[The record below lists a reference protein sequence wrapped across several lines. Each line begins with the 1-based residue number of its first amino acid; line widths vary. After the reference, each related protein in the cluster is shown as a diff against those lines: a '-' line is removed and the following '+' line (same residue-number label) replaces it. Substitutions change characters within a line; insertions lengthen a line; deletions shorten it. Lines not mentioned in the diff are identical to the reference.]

1 MDAVIRSG
9 RITRWNPRRR
19 QVRRRT
25 YASAHA
31 CDEGKVYR
39 GPPPQLPLRCGCPPK
54 HLAPLELPP
63 PWAPLPFVRE
73 YPRIV
78 AAECVDKRRT
88 RAGRRKEF
96 SLGEDRNPIEP
107 RPLALWFH
115 LRDGSCVDYAWSG
128 TMEEREREKST
139 VVERDFT
146 FGSRKL
152 SEGSRDRNPLITRNR
167 FYRLPRVNT
176 RRRGGERVGR
186 GREEKRG
193 ERERGRRPSS
203 VRGGGPERSLII
215 RWEWRERSSLF
226 LR

>member
-1 MDAVIRSG
+1 MHRRMHATREKYTVVRLRSSPSDAAVPRNTLRLSNYRHLGPPSPLCENIPESWPRNVSIKEEREQDAARNFRSG
-9 RITRWNPRRR
+9 RIVI
-19 QVRRRT
+19 QSSHVH
-25 YASAHA
+25 S
-31 CDEGKVYR
+31 
-39 GPPPQLPLRCGCPPK
+39 LR
-54 HLAPLELPP
+54 
-63 PWAPLPFVRE
+63 
-73 YPRIV
+73 
-78 AAECVDKRRT
+78 
-88 RAGRRKEF
+88 
-96 SLGEDRNPIEP
+96 
-107 RPLALWFH
+107 LWFH

-128 TMEEREREKST
+128 TMEEREREKSA

-176 RRRGGERVGR
+176 RRHGGERVGR

>member
-1 MDAVIRSG
+1 MHATREKYTVVRLRSSPSDAAV
-9 RITRWNPRRR
+9 PRNTLRL
-19 QVRRRT
+19 
-25 YASAHA
+25 SN
-31 CDEGKVYR
+31 YR
-39 GPPPQLPLRCGCPPK
+39 HLGPPSPLCENIPESWPRNVSIK
-54 HLAPLELPP
+54 EE
-63 PWAPLPFVRE
+63 RE
-73 YPRIV
+73 QD
-78 AAECVDKRRT
+78 AARN
-88 RAGRRKEF
+88 F
-96 SLGEDRNPIEP
+96 LGEDRNPIEP
-107 RPLALWFH
+107 RPLASLVVPSTRWIMRG
-115 LRDGSCVDYAWSG
+115 LC
-128 TMEEREREKST
+128 MEWYNGREREREKSA